1 MRLEIVI
8 ELLNCD
14 AIREAEIFDDL
25 ASLIVFIGASLV
37 AGVGEEAFGRK
48 SCTLGSHVFE

>member
-1 MRLEIVI
+1 MRLEIII